1 MVQTAAGQ
9 LLFLRRIHAMATNV
23 QSGATHHIRLTVT
36 DPARSR
42 EFYGL
47 LGFQVAMEFPDG
59 VLVSNGGLLLGLRT
73 GPDAARARRDD
84 RFDPNRVGLDHLAIS
99 VGSRA
104 DIEAAAR
111 LCGERGITHGELVD
125 LGSDFKLYVMML
137 EDPDGIQIE
146 LAAPHT

>member
-1 MVQTAAGQ
+1 
-9 LLFLRRIHAMATNV
+9 MATNV
-23 QSGATHHIRLTVT
+23 QTGAAHHMRLTVT

-47 LGFQVAMEFPDG
+47 LGFAVAMEFPDG
-59 VLVSNGGLLLGLRT
+59 AIVSNGTLLLGLRT
-73 GPDAARARRDD
+73 GPDAARVRRDD

-111 LCGERGITHGELVD
+111 LCDERGVKHGEIVD
-125 LGSDFKLYVMML
+125 LGADFKLYVMML

-146 LAAPHT
+146 LTAPHS

>member
-1 MVQTAAGQ
+1 
-9 LLFLRRIHAMATNV
+9 MATNV
-23 QSGATHHIRLTVT
+23 QTGAVHHVRLTVT

-42 EFYGL
+42 DFYGL
-47 LGFQVAMEFPDG
+47 LGFEVAMEFPDG
-59 VLVSNGGLLLGLRT
+59 VLVSNGSLLLGLRP

-111 LCGERGITHGELVD
+111 LCGERGVVHGEIVD
-125 LGSDFKLYVMML
+125 LGADFKLYVMML

-146 LAAPHT
+146 LTAPHG

>member
-1 MVQTAAGQ
+1 
-9 LLFLRRIHAMATNV
+9 MATNV
-23 QSGATHHIRLTVT
+23 QTGAAHHVRLTVT

-59 VLVSNGGLLLGLRT
+59 VLVSNGHLLLGLRT
-73 GPDAARARRDD
+73 GPDADRVRRDD

-104 DIEAAAR
+104 DIEAAVR
-111 LCGERGITHGELVD
+111 LWDERRVEHGEIVD
-125 LGSDFKLYVMML
+125 LGSEFKLYVMML
-137 EDPDGIQIE
+137 EDPDGIQLE
-146 LAAPHT
+146 LTAPYS

>member
-1 MVQTAAGQ
+1 
-9 LLFLRRIHAMATNV
+9 MATNV
-23 QSGATHHIRLTVT
+23 QTGAAHHLRLTVT
-36 DPARSR
+36 DPARSG

-59 VLVSNGGLLLGLRT
+59 ILVSNGSLALGLRT
-73 GPDAARARRDD
+73 GPDVARARRDD

-104 DIEAAAR
+104 DLEAATR
-111 LCGERGITHGELVD
+111 LCDERSVTHGEIVD
-125 LGSDFKLYVMML
+125 LSAFKLYVMML

-146 LAAPHT
+146 LSAPHG

>member
-1 MVQTAAGQ
+1 MATHVQTGAA
-9 LLFLRRIHAMATNV
+9 
-23 QSGATHHIRLTVT
+23 HHIRLTVT

-47 LGFQVAMEFPDG
+47 LGFRVAMEFPDG
-59 VLVSNGGLLLGLRT
+59 ALVSNGDLLLGLRT

-84 RFDPNRVGLDHLAIS
+84 RFDPNRVGLDHLAIG

-111 LCGERGITHGELVD
+111 LCDERGVQHGEVVD
-125 LGSDFKLYVMML
+125 LGADFKLYVMML

-146 LAAPHT
+146 LTAPHS

>member
-1 MVQTAAGQ
+1 
-9 LLFLRRIHAMATNV
+9 MATNV
-23 QSGATHHIRLTVT
+23 QTAAAHHIRLTVT
-36 DPARSR
+36 DPVRSR
-42 EFYGL
+42 EFYGV

-59 VLVSNGGLLLGLRT
+59 VLVSNGSLLLGLRT

-99 VGSRA
+99 VGSLA

-111 LCGERGITHGELVD
+111 LCGERGITHGEIVD

-146 LAAPHT
+146 LSAPHS

>member
-1 MVQTAAGQ
+1 
-9 LLFLRRIHAMATNV
+9 MATNV
-23 QSGATHHIRLTVT
+23 QTGAAHHIRLTVT

-59 VLVSNGGLLLGLRT
+59 VLVSNGSLLLGLRT
-73 GPDAARARRDD
+73 GPDPARTPRDD
-84 RFDPNRVGLDHLAIS
+84 RFDPSRVGLDHLAIS

-111 LCGERGITHGELVD
+111 LCDERGVKHGEIAD
-125 LGSDFKLYVMML
+125 LGSDFALYVMTL

-146 LAAPHT
+146 LLAEPLRIMDGRHLG